1 MQLTINLS
9 GQAEVLKSL
18 RDKLFDTNSRLTEVI
33 QKGAFDIERDAKVLA
48 RVDLGRLRASITVE
62 MVSDEEARIGT
73 NVEYAPYVEFG
84 TGGKVSI
91 PIGYESYASQF
102 KGKSDGTFTDMVKA
116 LAEWVKKKGIVASY
130 SIKTQRRVGNKAN
143 NEKKDNATAWAI
155 AISIIKKGL
164 RPQPFLIPAF
174 EQEKPKLKS
183 RILNI
188 IKNAKS

>member
-84 TGGKVSI
+84 TGRANSNYPAEAI
-91 PIGYESYASQF
+91 IF
-102 KGKSDGTFTDMVKA
+102 KGKKSVAGQKA
-116 LAEWVKKKGIVASY
+116 
-130 SIKTQRRVGNKAN
+130 
-143 NEKKDNATAWAI
+143 
-155 AISIIKKGL
+155 
-164 RPQPFLIPAF
+164 QPYLLPAF
-174 EQEKPKLKS
+174 KNNIDRINKNIENAIKSIEK
-183 RILNI
+183 
-188 IKNAKS
+188 